1 MSLAKTSNETSVP
14 LPGSRVRDVPDS
26 VDHLRKVQRV
36 TDAALANL
44 SVDALLDEL
53 LIRVREALSADTA
66 AILLLDKARGELVAR
81 AAKGLE
87 EEVEQGTRIPLGK
100 GFAGKIAA
108 TGRPVIIDRVDEHNV
123 TNPIL
128 REKGVHSLLG
138 VPLVV
143 QSQKLGVLH
152 VGTLNPRRF
161 TDDDRDLL
169 QLVGD
174 RVALAIHVGLY
185 ERERAVARM
194 LHRSLLPGRLPG
206 LPGFR
211 VAARYEAA
219 KGGEVGGDWY
229 DAFPLVG
236 GAIAVAVGDVVGR
249 GLEAATVMGRLRS
262 ALRAF
267 ATGEE
272 SPGEVLRQMDRMFQ
286 QLEPSDMA
294 TMLYGTIDPVELT
307 FRFAAA
313 GHVPPVLRAPDGT
326 VSILPLAGDP
336 PIGATFGRTF
346 TESTH
351 ELNPGSTLILYTD
364 GLVEQRRASL
374 DDGLRRLVELASAEL
389 EPEARCD
396 AILQGMEAEEGD
408 DVALLVVEVASDIG
422 DRWRMRVPAD
432 AGQLQILRG
441 VILRWLRARSLPT
454 ELIHEVQ
461 AGTGEAVANAIQ
473 HAYGPAGGLVEMEG
487 EWTGQE
493 IGIVVRDFG
502 RWRPPRDPD
511 RGWGVPIMRAV
522 TERVR
527 VNHASEGTSVEL
539 RWKVAG

>member
-1 MSLAKTSNETSVP
+1 MAKTSNESAVP
-14 LPGSRVRDVPDS
+14 LPGSRVREVLDS

-44 SVDALLDEL
+44 SVEALLDEL
-53 LIRVREALSADTA
+53 LIRVREALDADTA

-108 TGRPVIIDRVDEHNV
+108 TGQPVIIDRVDEHNV
-123 TNPIL
+123 ANPIL

-143 QSQKLGVLH
+143 QGETLGVLH
-152 VGTLNPRRF
+152 VGTLHPRRF

-194 LHRSLLPGRLPG
+194 LQRSLLPGRLPS

-229 DAFPLVG
+229 DAFSLPG

-262 ALRAF
+262 ALRAY
-267 ATGEE
+267 AMGVE
-272 SPGEVLRQMDRMFQ
+272 SPGEVLHRMDRMFQ
-286 QLEPSDMA
+286 HLEPSDMA
-294 TMLYGTIDPVELT
+294 TVLYGTIDPVELT

-313 GHVPPVLRAPDGT
+313 GHLPPVLRAPDGT
-326 VSILPLAGDP
+326 AGVLSLPGDP
-336 PIGATFGRTF
+336 PIGATFGGTF

-351 ELNPGSTLILYTD
+351 ELHPGSTLILYTD
-364 GLVEQRRASL
+364 GLVEHRGSSL
-374 DDGLRRLVELASAEL
+374 DDGLRRLVEVAGTEL

-396 AILQGMEAEEGD
+396 AILQGMEAEEDD
-408 DVALLVVEVASDIG
+408 DVALLVIEVASDIG
-422 DRWRMRVPAD
+422 DRWRMRLPAQ

-441 VILRWLRARSLPT
+441 VIQRWLRARSVPA
-454 ELIHEVQ
+454 ELIHDVQ

-473 HAYGPAGGLVEMEG
+473 HAYGPSGGLVEMEA

-493 IGIVVRDFG
+493 IVIVIRDSG
-502 RWRPPRDPD
+502 RWRPPRDLD
-511 RGWGVPIMRAV
+511 RGWGVPIMRSV
-522 TERVR
+522 SDRVR
-527 VNHASEGTSVEL
+527 VNHSKAGTLVEL